1 MGVFSVIAG
10 DLPVTEVFAIRVF
23 MDGDKWCALVGAEC
37 CGGNLSPANLLLNLQ
52 HGVSGWGDTKEAAI
66 ADLAR
71 VMQKLKDAPK

>member
-23 MDGDKWCALVGAEC
+23 MEGDKWCALVG
-37 CGGNLSPANLLLNLQ
+37 LNLQ

-71 VMQKLKDAPK
+71 VMQKLTDAPK